1 MSGSSSRQIP
11 HCQVGPSADEEE
23 AASAE
28 EDEDE
33 EDGDEEAAEEE
44 EEAAAAADEEED
56 DDDED
61 EEEAEAEEEGLGLGE
76 SSSSAWASRLRFERV
91 RGICAV
97 GGVDPGRKRALFDVH
112 TLAGSARDALRP
124 PVRPRR
130 PPRGSALLSRLQQ
143 KGH

>member
-11 HCQVGPSADEEE
+11 HCQVGPSANEEE

-112 TLAGSARDALRP
+112 TLAGSARDAIRNLTLP
-124 PVRPRR
+124 PLHSL
-130 PPRGSALLSRLQQ
+130 GGASARAGLC
-143 KGH
+143 